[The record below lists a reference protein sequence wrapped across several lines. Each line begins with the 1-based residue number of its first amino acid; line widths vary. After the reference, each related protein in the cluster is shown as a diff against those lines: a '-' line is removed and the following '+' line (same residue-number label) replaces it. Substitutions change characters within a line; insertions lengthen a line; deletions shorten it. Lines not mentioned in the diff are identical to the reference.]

1 MIHFTGLF
9 FIWFLLI
16 GRLSSEPIYL
26 KDITDN
32 REYIKNVYYLED
44 PKNSF
49 LISDILEDSN
59 FTFKK
64 IDKNF
69 INFYITKSSYW
80 LKLEIENNSNSS
92 DWWIEVANGNIDDI
106 RFYFYTDAWS
116 EIRGGDEQVDKNLP
130 EDTNFQIFPLHL
142 NVFEKKIFYI
152 KVSGHEMI
160 ELPLTISRGKDIKS
174 NISLRYYILGLY
186 IGSMIAFFIYNFILF
201 ISLKEK
207 VFGYYS
213 LYILSGLAVF
223 TYVNGSFPN
232 FGIFKFF
239 ILYPNLLII
248 FSSICSIIFTMEFLK
263 TKLNTPLMHSILK
276 LFIYLFI
283 SLIPMVLVVD
293 KHFSSIFVYI
303 VSIFIVGVFI
313 FTGFLSIS
321 NNDGKRN
328 KLYIISWLLFY
339 FGIIIQI
346 LHSSG
351 IVISNIVT
359 IYTIPFGNTISV
371 ILISISLAEKIQGYQ
386 TREIEANLLS
396 EKTISESKKFLDEH
410 TSNLEVKITERTKS
424 IYNQKLI
431 LEEKNK
437 NLEREITMAGK
448 LQSSLMPQK
457 DKTFKNLRYDYLYK
471 PMMGV
476 GGDFIDIREGKKS
489 THIGVFIC
497 DISGHGIVASLIA
510 SMVKISLQYWEN
522 TLTKPASV
530 SELVLKNLS
539 GTLDRNFLT
548 AIIGFMNTRTGE
560 FKFANAGH
568 PPLAFLPK
576 NKDSVLLNARGKMIV
591 EIMKPN
597 CEEKLIQ
604 LEDGDKIVLYT
615 DGITETRS
623 LEGEMIGEE
632 VFLKFLDSIK
642 SKTPEEIVKLVSKY
656 LDTYSSNTP
665 MEDDCTMLVFEFYRE
680 KD

>member
-1 MIHFTGLF
+1 MIQLTGLF

-16 GRLSSEPIYL
+16 GNLSAEPIFL

-32 REYIKNVYYLED
+32 REYIKNIYYLED
-44 PKNSF
+44 PKNNF

-92 DWWIEVANGNIDDI
+92 DWWIEVANGSIDDI

-142 NVFEKKIFYI
+142 NIFEKKIYYI
-152 KVSGHEMI
+152 KVIGHEMI
-160 ELPLTISRGKDIKS
+160 ELPISISRGKEIKS

-186 IGSMIAFFIYNFILF
+186 IGSMIAFFIYNFIIF
-201 ISLKEK
+201 ILLKEK

-213 LYILSGLAVF
+213 LYILSGLAIF
-223 TYVNGSFPN
+223 TYVNGSFPD
-232 FGIFKFF
+232 FGFFKFF
-239 ILYPNLLII
+239 IFHSSLLII
-248 FSSICSIIFTMEFLK
+248 FSSIMSVIFTMEFLE
-263 TKLNTPLMHSILK
+263 TKSKTPLMHSILK
-276 LFIYLFI
+276 LFIYLCI
-283 SLIPMVLVVD
+283 SLIPMDLLID

-303 VSIFIVGVFI
+303 VSIFIVGIFI
-313 FTGFLSIS
+313 VTGFLSIS
-321 NNDGKRN
+321 DNDGKRN
-328 KLYIISWLLFY
+328 KLYIISWLLLY

-351 IVISNIVT
+351 IIVTNLVT
-359 IYTIPFGNTISV
+359 IYTIPLGNIISV

-386 TREIEANLLS
+386 TGEIEANQLT

-410 TSNLEVKITERTKS
+410 TSNLEVKITERTNS

-437 NLEREITMAGK
+437 NLEREITIAGK

-476 GGDFIDIREGKKS
+476 GGDFIDIREGKKN
-489 THIGVFIC
+489 THVGVFIC

-510 SMVKISLQYWEN
+510 SMVKISLQYWES

-530 SELVLKNLS
+530 SDLVLKNLS
-539 GTLDRNFLT
+539 GKLDRNFLT

-597 CEEKLIQ
+597 CEEKSIQ

-615 DGITETRS
+615 DGIIETRS

-642 SKTPEEIVKLVSKY
+642 SKTPEEIVELVSKY

-665 MEDDCTMLVFEFYRE
+665 MEDDCTMLVFEFYHQ

>member
-16 GRLSSEPIYL
+16 GKLSGEPIYL

-64 IDKNF
+64 IDKSY

-80 LKLEIENNSNSS
+80 LKLEIENNSISS

-130 EDTNFQIFPLHL
+130 EDTNFQVFPLHL
-142 NVFEKKIFYI
+142 NIFEKKIYYI
-152 KVSGHEMI
+152 KVTGHEMI
-160 ELPLTISRGKDIKS
+160 ELPLTILRGKEIKS
-174 NISLRYYILGLY
+174 NISLRYYIIGLY

-201 ISLKEK
+201 ILLKEK

-223 TYVNGSFPN
+223 TYENGSFPN
-232 FGIFKFF
+232 FRFFKFF
-239 ILYPNLLII
+239 ILHPNLLII

-276 LFIYLFI
+276 LFIYLFT
-283 SLIPMVLVVD
+283 SLIPMVMVVD
-293 KHFSSIFVYI
+293 KHFSSILVYI
-303 VSIFIVGVFI
+303 ISIFIVGIFVFI
-313 FTGFLSIS
+313 GFLTNS

-328 KLYIISWLLFY
+328 KLYIISWLILY

-359 IYTIPFGNTISV
+359 IYTIPFGNIISV

-396 EKTISESKKFLDEH
+396 EKTISESKKILDEH
-410 TSNLEVKITERTKS
+410 TSNLEVKINERTNS
-424 IYNQKLI
+424 IYTQKLI

-437 NLEREITMAGK
+437 NLEKEINMAGK
-448 LQSSLMPQK
+448 LQSSLMPHK
-457 DKTFKNLRYDYLYK
+457 DKRFKNLRYDYLYK

-476 GGDFIDIREGKKS
+476 GGDFIDIREGKKN

-522 TLTKPASV
+522 ILTKPASV
-530 SELVLKNLS
+530 SEIVLKNLS
-539 GTLDRNFLT
+539 GKLDKNFLT

-597 CEEKLIQ
+597 CEEKSIH

-642 SKTPEEIVKLVSKY
+642 SKTPEEIVNLVSKY

-665 MEDDCTMLVFEFYRE
+665 MEDDCTMLVFEFFRE

>member
-1 MIHFTGLF
+1 MIRFTGLF
-9 FIWFLLI
+9 LIWFLLI
-16 GRLSSEPIYL
+16 GNLSAEAIFL

-32 REYIKNVYYLED
+32 REYIKNIYYLED
-44 PKNSF
+44 PKNNF

-59 FTFKK
+59 FNFKK

-69 INFYITKSSYW
+69 INFYVTKSSYW
-80 LKLEIENNSNSS
+80 LKLEIQNNSNSS
-92 DWWIEVANGNIDDI
+92 DWWIEVANGSIDDI
-106 RFYFYTDAWS
+106 RFYYFTDAWS
-116 EIRGGDEQVDKNLP
+116 EIRGGDEQIDNNIP

-142 NVFEKKIFYI
+142 NLSEKKIYYI

-160 ELPLTISRGKDIKS
+160 ELPLSITQGKEIKN
-174 NISLRYYILGLY
+174 NISIRYYILGFY
-186 IGSMIAFFIYNFILF
+186 IGSIIAFFIYNFILF
-201 ISLKEK
+201 ILLKEK

-223 TYVNGSFPN
+223 TYGNGSFPDL
-232 FGIFKFF
+232 GIFKFF
-239 ILYPNLLII
+239 KFHPNLLII
-248 FSSICSIIFTMEFLK
+248 LSSILSIIFSMDFLK
-263 TKLNTPLMHSILK
+263 TKSNTPFMHSILK
-276 LFIYLFI
+276 LFVYLLI
-283 SLIPMVLVVD
+283 SLIPMDLLID
-293 KHFSSIFVYI
+293 KHFSSISVYI
-303 VSIFIVGVFI
+303 VSIFMVGIFI
-313 FTGFLSIS
+313 ITGFLSNS
-321 NNDGKRN
+321 GSDGKIN

-339 FGIIIQI
+339 FGVFLQI

-351 IVISNIVT
+351 IVISNLVT
-359 IYTIPFGNTISV
+359 IYTIPFGNIISV

-386 TREIEANLLS
+386 TREKEANLLS
-396 EKTISESKKFLDEH
+396 EKTLSESKKLLDEH
-410 TSNLEVKITERTKS
+410 ASNLEVQITERTNS

-437 NLEREITMAGK
+437 NLEKEITMAGK

-457 DKTFKNLRYDYLYK
+457 DKAFKNLRYDYLYK

-489 THIGVFIC
+489 THVGVFIC

-522 TLTKPASV
+522 SLTKPASV

-539 GTLDRNFLT
+539 GKLDKNFLT

-597 CEEKLIQ
+597 CEEKSIY
-604 LEDGDKIVLYT
+604 LEDGDKIVLFT

-623 LEGEMIGEE
+623 LDGDMIGEE

-642 SKTPEEIVKLVSKY
+642 SKTPEEIVDLVSKY

-665 MEDDCTMLVFEFYRE
+665 IEDDCTMLVFEYYRE

>member
-410 TSNLEVKITERTKS
+410 TSNLEVKITERTNS

-597 CEEKLIQ
+597 CEEKSIQ